1 MANYLTI
8 DVGGTNIKYALMSE
22 EAEIAAKGEIPTPY
36 EGLEVFID
44 TIVNLYEQFA
54 DQEIAALAMAA
65 PGKIDSSTGYF
76 YTSGALKYISGVN
89 LKDRLAE
96 RIPVPFAV
104 ENDAKAAALAEI
116 WMGSMHGITNGEVIV
131 LGTGIGGAVIIN
143 GALYRGSTFAAG
155 EFSVIST
162 RLDEPFN
169 PHDNSWAGQ
178 NGVPALVKGYA
189 ERIGADPAELNG
201 RILFGKANEG
211 DPDAL
216 AAIRK
221 YCEGLATGIISLQTI
236 LDVDRVSIGGG
247 ISRQPILLDTLREV
261 IKEINAPLEGH
272 MPYTLPDIQPC
283 SFGND
288 ANMIGAL
295 YHYLYELGGAA

>member
-1 MANYLTI
+1 MEKYLCI
-8 DVGGTNIKYALMSE
+8 DLSRTKLRYA
-22 EAEIAAKGEIPTPY
+22 IVT
-36 EGLEVFID
+36 EGLDVVAEGNEYIGINNREEVFGPILNVTDRYRDEIEGVSITMPGVID
-44 TIVNLYEQFA
+44 PKRG
-54 DQEIAALAMAA
+54 IAYSGGVFSWVRDYNYAEELSEY
-65 PGKIDSSTGYF
+65 ID
-76 YTSGALKYISGVN
+76 K
-89 LKDRLAE
+89 
-96 RIPVPFAV
+96 PVV
-104 ENDAKAAALAEI
+104 ICNDAKAAALAEV
-116 WMGSMHGITNGEVIV
+116 GYGALKKVQNGV
-131 LGTGIGGAVIIN
+131 LLMILNTGIGGAVITDGHILD
-143 GALYRGSTFAAG
+143 GHHFAAG